1 MKHGLRLAG
10 TVEYA
15 GLKKSANM
23 KRADMLF
30 KNAQHVLNVLPEY
43 NPAYAKPS
51 QKWMGHRPSMPD
63 SLPVIGQ
70 APKHENIYLALGHQ
84 HLGLTHGAITG
95 KIIGQLI
102 CKKQMEIDISPFCI
116 SRFN

>member
-1 MKHGLRLAG
+1 MKIVSVLHKC
-10 TVEYA
+10 EY
-15 GLKKSANM
+15 KNM

-30 KNAQHVLNVLPEY
+30 KNAQHVLTKLPEY
-43 NPAYAKPS
+43 DPENAKYS

-70 APKHENIYLALGHQ
+70 APKHENIYFSLGHQ
-84 HLGLTHGAITG
+84 HLGLTQGAITG

-102 CKKQMEIDISPFCI
+102 CKQKTEIDISPFCI